1 MQVLTEYVNIV
12 LTFFYNI
19 TGNYGLAII
28 LLTAL
33 VNIITFPLTRK
44 QIQSSRK
51 LQEIQPELK
60 RIQEKYKHDKE
71 KYNQAT
77 MEYMRDKKINP
88 LGGCLPLII
97 QFPIII
103 AVFTLLREPDL
114 IQNYIENFNPYFL
127 GLNLMLSPNDVKE
140 VYGFFNPYYILPI
153 LAAAGTF
160 FHQKL
165 LLTDP
170 KQKMMLY
177 IFPIMIL
184 VISVGFPS
192 GLVLYWLTNSLFS
205 IGNHFIMTGFQKD
218 KVDKKDKDDKNKR
231 TGQGKISKEDTNI
244 KKSTGV
250 SDNKGASDLIK
261 KDYNKV
267 QTGSP
272 RTKKKKAK
280 KKKKGAK

>member
-1 MQVLTEYVNIV
+1 MQILTEYVNIV
-12 LTFFYNI
+12 LTFFYNF

-44 QIQSSRK
+44 QLQSSK
-51 LQEIQPELK
+51 KMQEVQPELK
-60 RIQEKYKHDKE
+60 KIQEKYKHDKE

-77 MEYMRDKKINP
+77 MEYMKDKKINP

-103 AVFTLLREPDL
+103 AVFTLLREPEL
-114 IQNYIENFNPYFL
+114 IQNSIENFNPYFL
-127 GLNLMLSPNDVKE
+127 RLNLMYSPNDAQE
-140 VYGFFNPYYILPI
+140 IYGLLNPYYILPV
-153 LAAAGTF
+153 LSAAATF

-165 LLTDP
+165 VLTDP

-177 IFPIMIL
+177 IFPVMIL

-205 IGNHFIMTGFQKD
+205 VGNHFLIRSAEKKK
-218 KVDKKDKDDKNKR
+218 KVEVNINTEQVK
-231 TGQGKISKEDTNI
+231 TSSKEANIEANI
-244 KKSTGV
+244 K
-250 SDNKGASDLIK
+250 DNPSATEK
-261 KDYNKV
+261 KEKESKAKV

-272 RTKKKKAK
+272 KNKKKKSK

>member
-12 LTFFYNI
+12 LTFFYNF

-44 QIQSSRK
+44 QIQSSKK

-60 RIQEKYKHDKE
+60 KIQEKYKHDKE

-77 MEYMRDKKINP
+77 MEFMKENKVNP

-103 AVFTLLREPDL
+103 AVFALLREPEL
-114 IQNYIENFNPYFL
+114 IQNAIENFNPYFL
-127 GLNLMLSPNDVKE
+127 GLNLMNSPNDVKE
-140 VYGFFNPYYILPI
+140 IYGFFNPYYILPV
-153 LAAAGTF
+153 LAAGATF

-165 LLTDP
+165 VLTDP

-177 IFPIMIL
+177 IFPVMIL
-184 VISVGFPS
+184 VFSIGFPS
-192 GLVLYWLTNSLFS
+192 GLVLYWLTNSVFS
-205 IGNHFIMTGFQKD
+205 VGNHYLMPGAERKKKGDLNKNNERSKINNNEVNIKNNIRAT
-218 KVDKKDKDDKNKR
+218 DKKEKE
-231 TGQGKISKEDTNI
+231 SK
-244 KKSTGV
+244 V
-250 SDNKGASDLIK
+250 
-261 KDYNKV
+261 V

-272 RTKKKKAK
+272 KVKKKKSK

>member
-1 MQVLTEYVNIV
+1 MQILTEYVNIV
-12 LTFFYNI
+12 LTFFYNF

-44 QIQSSRK
+44 QLQSSK
-51 LQEIQPELK
+51 KMQEVQPELK
-60 RIQEKYKHDKE
+60 KIQEKYKHDKE

-77 MEYMRDKKINP
+77 MEYMKDKKINP
-88 LGGCLPLII
+88 LGGCLPLLI

-103 AVFTLLREPDL
+103 AVFTLLREPEL
-114 IQNYIENFNPYFL
+114 IQNSIENFNPYFL
-127 GLNLMLSPNDVKE
+127 RLNLMYSPNDAQE
-140 VYGFFNPYYILPI
+140 IYGLFNPYYILPV
-153 LAAAGTF
+153 LSAAATF

-165 LLTDP
+165 VLTDP

-177 IFPIMIL
+177 IFPVMIL

-205 IGNHFIMTGFQKD
+205 VGNHFLIRGAEK
-218 KVDKKDKDDKNKR
+218 KNKVELNKNYER
-231 TGQGKISKEDTNI
+231 DKISNHEVNI
-244 KKSTGV
+244 K
-250 SDNKGASDLIK
+250 DNPSAAETKEKESKA
-261 KDYNKV
+261 KV

-272 RTKKKKAK
+272 KNIKKKSK

>member
-114 IQNYIENFNPYFL
+114 IQNSIENFNPYFL
-127 GLNLMLSPNDVKE
+127 GLNLMNSPNDVKE
-140 VYGFFNPYYILPI
+140 IYGFLNPYYILPV
-153 LAAAGTF
+153 LAAAATF

-165 LLTDP
+165 VLTDP

-177 IFPIMIL
+177 IFPVMIL

-192 GLVLYWLTNSLFS
+192 GLVLYWLTNSIFS
-205 IGNHFIMTGFQKD
+205 VGNHFLMPGTEKKK
-218 KVDKKDKDDKNKR
+218 KVVFNKNNEQERISNNDVQKKDN
-231 TGQGKISKEDTNI
+231 ISKGE
-244 KKSTGV
+244 KKEKESKV
-250 SDNKGASDLIK
+250 
-261 KDYNKV
+261 KV

-272 RTKKKKAK
+272 KNKKKKPK